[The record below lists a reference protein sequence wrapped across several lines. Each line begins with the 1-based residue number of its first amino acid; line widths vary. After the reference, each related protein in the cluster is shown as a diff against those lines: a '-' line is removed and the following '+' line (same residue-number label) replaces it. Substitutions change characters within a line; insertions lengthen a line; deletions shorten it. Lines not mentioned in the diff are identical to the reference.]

1 MTEAGATGPAAG
13 GPGAACAPR
22 GPRTVPP
29 GAPPEVR
36 PTTRDSASR
45 VTGRFRFAVDRYV
58 TGTAHA
64 VAVRSAVPHGE
75 LTGIGVTEAER
86 VPGVLGVLTGQS
98 LARDP
103 SLRLYHGESRADQPV
118 LAIDRVRYV
127 GEPVAVVVAETRAA
141 AEEAASRVVVDV
153 TPWPAV
159 TDHGE
164 AGLPGAPL
172 LHEQWPGNEC
182 GRWTLRHGD
191 AERALQAA
199 AYRHTG
205 VYRSPSASH
214 AAMEPHCATAAW
226 LPDGSVEVWSATQS
240 VYPVRNRLAGVLGL
254 PKEKIRVRA
263 DNLGGAFGGKLD
275 LRLEALVALAARM
288 TGRPV
293 RMELRRDEVFV
304 TAAKHAATVTVTTGV
319 DEGGLF
325 VARIIDIVWN
335 AGAYAITTPRGS
347 RTGLIR
353 SPGPYRIPHVLGRS
367 VARYTNTVPTGPFRG
382 AMSGQICWAHESAM
396 DEVAAGI
403 GLDPVEFRR
412 RNILRTG
419 DVYATGEAMHDMHY
433 DELLDAAAAGVGAGA
448 RDDARP
454 AGDGPRRRGRGVALV
469 MKTTRT
475 PSRSEAI
482 VTLDAD
488 GQVTVRASAGEMG
501 QGAAA
506 SLAELAGR
514 RLGIEAGRVA
524 VSVADTATTPFDT
537 TSTSSRTTFAL
548 GTSVERACEDL
559 LTRLS
564 AIAARYPE
572 LGSGEGPEKPAER
585 GEKPAEG
592 PGKPAGARLSWQRLL
607 GVAGI
612 GTVSGHGGYA
622 SPPGAGKLDP
632 DTLQGS
638 ASDHWHQGAVGVEVE
653 VDTET
658 GKVQVLRAHGASYAG
673 RVVDPLRARK
683 QTTGGMVFGL
693 GQALME
699 DLCYDAG
706 HPAATTLSDYQIPSF
721 LDVPPVIGATI
732 LASPDPDAEPHG
744 VGENT
749 VPPMAPAL
757 ANAIFDATG
766 ARVRDLPVTPER
778 VLRALREQS
787 GQAS

>member
-1 MTEAGATGPAAG
+1 MTEHVAVQAPSSQGPTA
-13 GPGAACAPR
+13 
-22 GPRTVPP
+22 VPP
-29 GAPPEVR
+29 GAATEIR
-36 PTTRDSASR
+36 RTTYDIASR

-64 VAVRSAVPHGE
+64 VAVRSEVPHGK
-75 LTGIGVTEAER
+75 LAGIGTGEAER
-86 VPGVLGVLTGQS
+86 VPGVLGVLTGQF

-103 SLRLYHGESRADQPV
+103 SLHLHHGESRADQPV

-141 AEEAASRVVVDV
+141 AEEAASRVIVDV
-153 TPWPAV
+153 APWPAV
-159 TDHGE
+159 TDHEE
-164 AGLPGAPL
+164 AGLSGAPV
-172 LHEQWPGNEC
+172 LHEKWPGNEC

-191 AERALQAA
+191 AERAMETAA
-199 AYRHTG
+199 FRHTG

-240 VYPVRNRLAGVLGL
+240 VYPVRDRLAGILGL
-254 PKEKIRVRA
+254 PAEKVRIRA

-304 TAAKHAATVTVTTGV
+304 TAAKHAATVTITTGV
-319 DEGGLF
+319 DSGGLI

-347 RTGLIR
+347 RSGLIR

-382 AMSGQICWAHESAM
+382 AMSGQVCWAHESAM
-396 DEVAAGI
+396 DEIAADI
-403 GLDPVEFRR
+403 SIDPVEFRR

-433 DELLDAAAAGVGAGA
+433 DELLEAVAGA
-448 RDDARP
+448 ADDDAPGIDRPGHESP
-454 AGDGPRRRGRGVALV
+454 AGPCLRASRRRGRGVALV
-469 MKTTRT
+469 LKTTRT
-475 PSRSEAI
+475 PSRSEATVI
-482 VTLDAD
+482 LDQD
-488 GQVTVRASAGEMG
+488 GQITVCASAGEMG

-506 SLAELAGR
+506 SLAELAAR
-514 RLGIEAGRVA
+514 SLGIEAARVA
-524 VSVADTATTPFDT
+524 VAVADTASTPFDT
-537 TSTSSRTTFAL
+537 TSSSSRTTFAL
-548 GTSVERACEDL
+548 GTSVERACQDL
-559 LTRLS
+559 LAQMARL
-564 AIAARYPE
+564 AARYPDT
-572 LGSGEGPEKPAER
+572 GDGTAKTAQGT
-585 GEKPAEG
+585 G
-592 PGKPAGARLSWQRLL
+592 AGWSWKRLL
-607 GVAGI
+607 AEAGVGS
-612 GTVSGHGGYA
+612 VSGHGGYV
-622 SPPGAGKLDP
+622 SPSGSGELDP
-632 DTLQGS
+632 DTCQGP
-638 ASDHWHQGAVGVEVE
+638 ASDHWHQGAVSVEVE

-658 GKVQVLRAHGASYAG
+658 GKVTVLGAHGASYAG
-673 RVVDPLRARK
+673 RLVDPARARK

-699 DLCYDAG
+699 DLRYDAG
-706 HPAATTLSDYQIPSF
+706 QPVATTLSDYQVPSA
-721 LDVPPVIGATI
+721 LDVPPLMVATV
-732 LASPDPDAEPHG
+732 LRSPDPEAEPHG

-766 ARVRDLPVTPER
+766 ARIRELPVTPER
-778 VLRALREQS
+778 VLRALRELA
-787 GQAS
+787 GETP

>member
-1 MTEAGATGPAAG
+1 VTEPLTAVAPGSGGASA
-13 GPGAACAPR
+13 
-22 GPRTVPP
+22 VPP
-29 GAPPEVR
+29 GAPAEVR
-36 PTTRDSASR
+36 LTAYDSASR

-64 VAVRSAVPHGE
+64 VAVRSAVPHGALAGLE
-75 LTGIGVTEAER
+75 TADAEQ
-86 VPGVLGVLTGQS
+86 VPGVLGILTGRS

-103 SLRLYHGESRADQPV
+103 SLRLFHGESRADQPV

-127 GEPVAVVVAETRAA
+127 GEPVAVVVADTRAA
-141 AEEAASRVVVDV
+141 AEEAAHCVIADV
-153 TPWPAV
+153 TPWPSV
-159 TDHGE
+159 TDHDQ
-164 AGLPGAPL
+164 AGLPGAPQ
-172 LHEQWPGNEC
+172 LHEDWPGNEC
-182 GRWTLRHGD
+182 GTWTLRHGD
-191 AERALQAA
+191 AERAMKTAA
-199 AYRHTG
+199 HRHSG
-205 VYRSPSASH
+205 VYQSPGASH

-254 PKEKIRVRA
+254 PPEKVRVRA

-304 TAAKHAATVTVTTGV
+304 TASKHAATVTMTTGV
-319 DEGGLF
+319 DGHGLI
-325 VARIIDIVWN
+325 VARIIDITWN

-367 VARYTNTVPTGPFRG
+367 TARYTNTVPTGPFRG
-382 AMSGQICWAHESAM
+382 AMSGQVCWAHESAM
-396 DEVAAGI
+396 DEIAAGI
-403 GLDPVEFRR
+403 GMDPVEFRR

-419 DVYATGEAMHDMHY
+419 DVYATGEAMPDMHY
-433 DELLDAAAAGVGAGA
+433 DELLDAVTGAGSA
-448 RDDARP
+448 DGADGAGP
-454 AGDGPRRRGRGVALV
+454 AAGPRRRGRGVALV
-469 MKTTRT
+469 MKSTRT
-475 PSRSEAI
+475 PSRSEAA
-482 VTLDAD
+482 VTIERD
-488 GQVTVRASAGEMG
+488 GRVTVRASAGEMG

-506 SLAELAGR
+506 TLAELAAA
-514 RLGIEAGRVA
+514 RLGAEAGRVA

-537 TSTSSRTTFAL
+537 TSSSSRTTFAL

-559 LTRLS
+559 LEQLGK
-564 AIAARYPE
+564 IAARYPE
-572 LGSGEGPEKPAER
+572 LGTGEGPVS
-585 GEKPAEG
+585 
-592 PGKPAGARLSWQRLL
+592 PGGGAAPGLPWQALL
-607 GVAGI
+607 AAAGI
-612 GTVSGHGGYA
+612 DAVTGHGGYA
-622 SPPGAGKLDP
+622 SAPGAGKLDP
-632 DTLQGS
+632 GTLQGN

-658 GKVQVLRAHGASYAG
+658 GKVTVLSAHGASYGG
-673 RVVDPLRARK
+673 RVVDQARAAR

-706 HPAATTLSDYQIPSF
+706 QPAATTLSDYQIPSF
-721 LDVPPVIGATI
+721 LDVPPAIVSTL

-744 VGENT
+744 MGENT

-766 ARVRDLPVTPER
+766 ARVRDLPVTPEK
-778 VLRALREQS
+778 VLRALREQTRET
-787 GQAS
+787 A

>member
-1 MTEAGATGPAAG
+1 MTEAAITGPAAAG
-13 GPGAACAPR
+13 GPAA
-22 GPRTVPP
+22 VPP

-36 PTTRDSASR
+36 LTTRDSAAR

-75 LTGIGVTEAER
+75 LAGIRTSDAEQ

-103 SLRLYHGESRADQPV
+103 SLHLYHGESRADQPV

-127 GEPVAVVVAETRAA
+127 GEPVAVVVAETRVA
-141 AEEAASRVVVDV
+141 AEEAASRVVTDV
-153 TPWPAV
+153 TSWPAV
-159 TDHGE
+159 TDAGE
-164 AGLPGAPL
+164 AGLPGAPQ

-191 AERALQAA
+191 AERALAAA

-254 PKEKIRVRA
+254 PREKVRVRA

-319 DEGGLF
+319 DRGGLI

-353 SPGPYRIPHVLGRS
+353 SPGPYRIPHVLGHS

-412 RNILRTG
+412 RNILRAG
-419 DVYATGEAMHDMHY
+419 DVYATGEAMADMHY
-433 DELLDAAAAGVGAGA
+433 DELLAAAAAAVGAGA
-448 RDDARP
+448 RDGARP
-454 AGDGPRRRGRGVALV
+454 AGDGPRPPRRRGRGVALV

-482 VTLDAD
+482 VTLGAD

-537 TSTSSRTTFAL
+537 TSSSSRTTFAI
-548 GTSVERACEDL
+548 GTSVERACKDL
-559 LTRLS
+559 LARL
-564 AIAARYPE
+564 AGIADRYPE
-572 LGSGEGPEKPAER
+572 LPPGEGPPEPA
-585 GEKPAEG
+585 
-592 PGKPAGARLSWQRLL
+592 AGADACLAWKRLL
-607 GVAGI
+607 AAAGI
-612 GTVSGHGGYA
+612 DSVSGHGGYA

-632 DTLQGS
+632 DTLQGA

-658 GKVQVLRAHGASYAG
+658 GKVEVLRAHGASYGG
-673 RVVDPLRARK
+673 RVVDPVRVRK

-706 HPAATTLSDYQIPSF
+706 QPAATTLSDYQIPSF

-732 LASPDPDAEPHG
+732 LASPDPEAEPHG

-749 VPPMAPAL
+749 VPPMAPAV

-766 ARVRDLPVTPER
+766 ARVRDLPITPER
-778 VLRALREQS
+778 VLRALRA
-787 GQAS
+787 GRAS

>member
-1 MTEAGATGPAAG
+1 MAEATTAGPGGPAA
-13 GPGAACAPR
+13 PC
-22 GPRTVPP
+22 GPRAVPP

-36 PTTRDSASR
+36 STTRDGASR

-86 VPGVLGVLTGQS
+86 VPGVLGVLTGQA

-103 SLRLYHGESRADQPV
+103 SLHLYHGESRADQPV

-127 GEPVAVVVAETRAA
+127 GEPVAVVVADTRAA
-141 AEEAASRVVVDV
+141 AEEAAGRVVVDV
-153 TPWPAV
+153 TPWPSV
-159 TDHGE
+159 TDHDE
-164 AGLPGAPL
+164 AGLPGAPQ
-172 LHEQWPGNEC
+172 LHEQWPDNEC

-191 AERALQAA
+191 AERALAAA

-254 PKEKIRVRA
+254 PKDKVRVRA

-275 LRLEALVALAARM
+275 LRLEGLVALAARM
-288 TGRPV
+288 AGRPV

-319 DEGGLF
+319 DAGGLL
-325 VARIIDIVWN
+325 VARIIGIVWN

-412 RNILRTG
+412 RNLLRTG

-433 DELLDAAAAGVGAGA
+433 DELLAAAAAGVGAGVGVGA
-448 RDDARP
+448 SDGVGAAEPPR
-454 AGDGPRRRGRGVALV
+454 GPRRRGRGVALV

-482 VTLDAD
+482 VTLGQD
-488 GQVTVRASAGEMG
+488 GAVTVRASAGEMG

-537 TSTSSRTTFAL
+537 TSSSSRTTFAL

-559 LTRLS
+559 LTRLA
-564 AIAARYPE
+564 AIAARDPE
-572 LGSGEGPEKPAER
+572 LGPAE
-585 GEKPAEG
+585 
-592 PGKPAGARLSWQRLL
+592 PGQAPAGGAGTGPSWKELL
-607 GVAGI
+607 VTAGI
-612 GTVSGHGGYA
+612 DSLSGHGGYA

-632 DTLQGS
+632 DTLQGA

-658 GKVQVLRAHGASYAG
+658 GKVEVLRMHGASYGG
-673 RVVDPLRARK
+673 RVVDQLRARK

-706 HPAATTLSDYQIPSF
+706 QPAATTLSDYQIPSF

-732 LASPDPDAEPHG
+732 LASPDPEAEPHG
-744 VGENT
+744 MGENT

-757 ANAIFDATG
+757 GNAIFDATG

-778 VLRALREQS
+778 VLRALFEQS
-787 GQAS
+787 GREPSAKASP